1 MEKDFLAEEMENLDN
16 SAVLQSTFTICGV
29 RVDAKNL
36 ISVEKTEKGFVL
48 NFEGFSNA
56 IFPYSQWNINSF
68 LEWLKFHKIPLIDN
82 RKELEK
88 LAKMVVSIL
97 DLKAHNGCDCKN
109 WDGFQ
114 NGNGEGVGK
123 DINKLIKFAKK
134 YC

>member
-1 MEKDFLAEEMENLDN
+1 MN
-16 SAVLQSTFTICGV
+16 
-29 RVDAKNL
+29 
-36 ISVEKTEKGFVL
+36 
-48 NFEGFSNA
+48 
-56 IFPYSQWNINSF
+56 
-68 LEWLKFHKIPLIDN
+68 WLKFHKIPLIDN

-97 DLKAHNGCDCKN
+97 DLKAHNGCDCEN

-114 NGNGEGVGK
+114 NGNGEEVGK